1 MSICSINEESPE
13 LEIRF
18 VLSGG
23 NMPNS
28 LCCALIRCMRS
39 FSVIPP
45 LPSALR
51 IRSCSGD
58 STSHMLPHIRSSPD
72 VAIIADST
80 KHNAPF
86 PLFLHVYRSFL
97 TAACTRLLSHTRS
110 SSTEKTFADISLLSR
125 LPSSRTQDSPKRS
138 LSAAMSS
145 QTRSPQNVYFFT
157 L

>member
-1 MSICSINEESPE
+1 MKNPPE

-58 STSHMLPHIRSSPD
+58 STSHMLPHPVKSGRGDYRRLDKTQCAFSALPPCVQIVSHGGMHKTVEPY
-72 VAIIADST
+72 A
-80 KHNAPF
+80 
-86 PLFLHVYRSFL
+86 LFFNGKDFCRYKPAV
-97 TAACTRLLSHTRS
+97 
-110 SSTEKTFADISLLSR
+110 KTSVLQ
-125 LPSSRTQDSPKRS
+125 TQDSPKRS

-145 QTRSPQNVYFFT
+145 SDPDISSFCPRVTIVNLIS